1 MTGCLLPER
10 ITLIHEADGV
20 QFRETTG
27 SLCILCFMIRSRSTP
42 SKESEHPSGSLSIP
56 LPLLA
61 CWLRKPGSIQSCKQ
75 QLDLFYLQFP
85 QSCPLV
91 TALLEAIKYLC
102 VSGDCNFRT
111 AVETDEVGMEGQV
124 VVHCALAD
132 LSLWIVYRQG
142 AGHSVCWAIAD
153 HEFIGW
159 VCQRICSCPSGS
171 DNVLPQYSK
180 AMEEKTLG
188 ITLDMSISIWPLV
201 RDLKVKPKEIYMS
214 CLGIWWVY

>member
-10 ITLIHEADGV
+10 ITLIHEAHGV
-20 QFRETTG
+20 RFRETTG

-42 SKESEHPSGSLSIP
+42 SKESEHPLGIWASLSH
-56 LPLLA
+56 
-61 CWLRKPGSIQSCKQ
+61 CWLANSESQGPYRAANSNWTF
-75 QLDLFYLQFP
+75 FYLQYP
-85 QSCPLV
+85 QSCFLF

-102 VSGDCNFRT
+102 VSGDRNFQT
-111 AVETDEVGMEGQV
+111 TVGTDEVGMEGQV

-153 HEFIGW
+153 HEFIGL

-188 ITLDMSISIWPLV
+188 ITLDMSISIWPRV